1 MKWTKK
7 ILLLL
12 VVLTNI
18 KIVNA
23 SVTAN
28 INISTSNTIVG
39 NSGKATLTINAN
51 GQHIG
56 QIYGTFDCG
65 GLGNRD
71 LTFVAKATE
80 NPPTSQTYT
89 IDWTAK
95 NTGTYECKVTG
106 LEVGTV
112 DPVEFITPGVQTKTI
127 TVVGNTTNK
136 NNNNNSSKQNNTS
149 GTTADKKE
157 YDSDNTL
164 KNLEI
169 ENYKINPNFNKDTT
183 EYKLEVDESVE
194 KVNIKA
200 TATSDKAEVIGVGE
214 KNLTQGENTIEV
226 KVIAE
231 NGNEKVYKILITV
244 KDQHPITIRVNGK
257 NYTVVKKN
265 NNILEKP
272 ENYEEEKIKIEDQD
286 VISYINKT
294 TNTRLIILKDENNKP
309 NYYIYNEKTK
319 KCSLYRT
326 ITIGSITLQLIDSP
340 IKLKYYKKYQI
351 DLKNE
356 KVDIYKIKESHKVGL
371 IYGTNIKT
379 GNTGYY
385 VYDQNE
391 ETLSKYYDEEVK
403 VINNEFL
410 DFKNKAMIFMGVVS
424 GIVIITITISLCKG
438 IKRKKRR
445 IK

>member
-1 MKWTKK
+1 MKWTKR

-12 VVLTNI
+12 VALTNI
-18 KIVNA
+18 KNVDA
-23 SVTAN
+23 SITTN
-28 INISTSNTIVG
+28 ISISTSNTIVG

-51 GQHIG
+51 GKHIG

-80 NPPTSQTYT
+80 EPPTSQTYT

-112 DPVEFITPGVQTKTI
+112 DPVEFTTPGVQSKTI
-127 TVVGNTTNK
+127 TVVGNTNNK
-136 NNNNNSSKQNNTS
+136 SNNNSSKQNSTS

-164 KNLEI
+164 KSLEV
-169 ENYKINPNFNKDTT
+169 ENYKINPNFNKDTLD
-183 EYKLEVDESVE
+183 YKLEVDETVE

-200 TATSDKAEVIGVGE
+200 SANSDKAEVIGIGE
-214 KNLTQGENTIEV
+214 KNLTPGENTIEV
-226 KVIAE
+226 KAIAE
-231 NGNEKVYKILITV
+231 NGNEKIYKILITV

-326 ITIGSITLQLIDSP
+326 ITIGSVTLQLIDSP

-351 DLKNE
+351 NLKNE

-424 GIVIITITISLCKG
+424 GIVIVTITISLCKE
-438 IKRKKRR
+438 IRKKKKR

>member
-231 NGNEKVYKILITV
+231 NGN
-244 KDQHPITIRVNGK
+244 
-257 NYTVVKKN
+257 
-265 NNILEKP
+265 
-272 ENYEEEKIKIEDQD
+272 
-286 VISYINKT
+286 
-294 TNTRLIILKDENNKP
+294 
-309 NYYIYNEKTK
+309 
-319 KCSLYRT
+319 
-326 ITIGSITLQLIDSP
+326 
-340 IKLKYYKKYQI
+340 
-351 DLKNE
+351 
-356 KVDIYKIKESHKVGL
+356 
-371 IYGTNIKT
+371 
-379 GNTGYY
+379 
-385 VYDQNE
+385 
-391 ETLSKYYDEEVK
+391 
-403 VINNEFL
+403 
-410 DFKNKAMIFMGVVS
+410 
-424 GIVIITITISLCKG
+424 
-438 IKRKKRR
+438 
-445 IK
+445 